1 MNLATWL
8 WSLVAITVAV
18 GLVTGA
24 HWVLNHKLRSV
35 WSLATPLVERCKY
48 SAYAA
53 AVVVAVNIV
62 VPGAS
67 VFSER
72 AWYTVYEHGIRIGM
86 IITLTWLGVSVA
98 YALSDGILERLSV
111 YDEDTDRKARR
122 LRTQIRLAR
131 RVITSLI
138 VFIALASI
146 LWTFPEIRAL
156 SAGLLGTAGVLSI
169 VAGVAAQSTLGNIF
183 AGIQLVGDQLR
194 INDIVV
200 VENEWGRVEE
210 LTLTTVVV
218 RIWDER
224 RLVLPVSYF
233 TNNAFENWTKHGA
246 TVTGKVYLRVD
257 WQVPVRELRE
267 QTGDYIGRHPL
278 WDGRRWSL
286 QATDVLES
294 GSVEL
299 RVVVTAADS
308 DAQWDLCCDVRE
320 FLITYI
326 TEQYPEALPHRRTQL
341 LDGTGREPGEL
352 RTLIRDE

>member
-8 WSLVAITVAV
+8 WSALAISIAIGIVTVV
-18 GLVTGA
+18 
-24 HWVLNHKLRSV
+24 HWLLRHQLRRV
-35 WSLATPLVERCKY
+35 WALADPLVFRCKS

-67 VFSER
+67 VFSDR
-72 AWYTVYEHGIRIGM
+72 GWYTAYEHGIRIAM
-86 IITLTWLGVSVA
+86 IVTLTWLGVSIA

-111 YDEDTDRKARR
+111 YDGDTDRKARR

-131 RVITSLI
+131 RVITSAI
-138 VFIALASI
+138 VFIAAASV

-169 VAGVAAQSTLGNIF
+169 VAGVAAQSTLGNMF
-183 AGIQLVGDQLR
+183 AGIQLVFGDQLR

-200 VENEWGRVEE
+200 VHGEWGRIEE

-257 WQVPVRELRE
+257 WQIPVPELRE
-267 QTGDYIGRHPL
+267 NTGEYITKHPL

-308 DAQWDLCCDVRE
+308 DAQWDLCCDIRE
-320 FLITYI
+320 FLISYV
-326 TEQYPEALPHRRTQL
+326 TENYPEALPHRRTQI
-341 LDGTGREPGEL
+341 LDAAGREVDEL
-352 RTLIRDE
+352 RALGDD